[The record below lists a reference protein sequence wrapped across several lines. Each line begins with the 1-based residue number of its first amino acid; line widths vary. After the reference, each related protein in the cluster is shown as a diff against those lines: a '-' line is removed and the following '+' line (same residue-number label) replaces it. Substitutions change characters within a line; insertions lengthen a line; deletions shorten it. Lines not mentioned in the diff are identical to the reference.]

1 MKLVIFLI
9 IVALIA
15 LAIYGIKAL
24 ARGLKLNHT
33 LVTYNGRT
41 CSYWEARLW
50 PDEYIHGWVFKTAKL
65 SPRIDLRTGTD
76 QGVTPPQAAAV
87 LDWIFENYPVTSN
100 GATLT
105 NGGERTYDKENRQR
119 TIIWRF
125 SKAPSK
131 GITAQTQQKMIDD
144 ILAEY
149 DYILVDKWPLKAERF
164 IDEHQERAKQIILG
178 DLYKRGF

>member
-9 IVALIA
+9 IVGIA
-15 LAIYGIKAL
+15 ILAYFGIRSL

-33 LVTYNGRT
+33 LITYNGRT

-65 SPRIDLRTGTD
+65 SSRIDLRTGTD
-76 QGVTPPQAAAV
+76 QGVTPPQAAAI
-87 LDWIFENYPVTSN
+87 LDWIFENYPVSSN
-100 GATLT
+100 GATLENNAEMT
-105 NGGERTYDKENRQR
+105 SDKENRQK

-125 SKAPSK
+125 NGIPSR
-131 GITAQTQQKMIDD
+131 GITAQTQQKLIND

-149 DYILVDKWPLKAERF
+149 DYVLVDKWPLKAEKF
-164 IDEHQERAKQIILG
+164 IDNNQEKAKRIILD
-178 DLYKRGF
+178 DLLKRGF